1 MALWRGLLLMTG
13 HLSFLHPVVVVGG
26 SCCVGLGWW
35 VTAAEAGPNCR
46 HPCVTALW
54 SCTCAGPL
62 PRAGVQLTVDCVLLL
77 GGLTGSGA
85 GLRSVPHCLWLPAI
99 GGCPH

>member
-1 MALWRGLLLMTG
+1 MALWRGLLLTTG

-26 SCCVGLGWW
+26 LCCVGLGWW

-62 PRAGVQLTVDCVLLL
+62 PRAGVQLVVWLTVCVLGVL
-77 GGLTGSGA
+77 GA
-85 GLRSVPHCLWLPAI
+85 E
-99 GGCPH
+99 